1 MDFTREPIIETIIT
15 PKEGHKLVV
24 RSSKNAGQEEYFV
37 DAVEVVAFG
46 QALFFRSM
54 ERPKA
59 FLAPVSD
66 YEVLE
71 VREARMVLKNAGLD
85 RSIKI
90 GGGKDAH
97 SKASHR
103 DEVKEEALPID
114 ASEGEEESSSA
125 EPSGEGRPEVRA
137 DKKRDRRRSYR
148 KRRGK
153 DESGKEGGDNAALS
167 PAEDEAAAM
176 SEEEEEIAEP
186 TTTITPAQLSA
197 LLEPPPMLISETI
210 NRYRQDD
217 MFKEAFYMTEEE
229 QYKPHDKVQD
239 LLNEDE
245 ELDSRLL
252 EEPTFD
258 SDASDAVSDLHELV
272 ESEENGDQEV
282 SAESV
287 EVEEKN
293 EPQISLP
300 IYAQEEDLSME
311 GVYFHLP
318 SPGESEV
325 AADPAPSNQAE
336 SDPEKS

>member
-97 SKASHR
+97 SKTSHR

-114 ASEGEEESSSA
+114 ATEAEEESSST
-125 EPSGEGRPEVRA
+125 EPSGEGRPEVRV

-153 DESGKEGGDNAALS
+153 DEGSKEGGDNTAL
-167 PAEDEAAAM
+167 PPTEDEAAAM
-176 SEEEEEIAEP
+176 SEEEEEAAEP

-245 ELDSRLL
+245 ELDSPLL

-258 SDASDAVSDLHELV
+258 FDTSDAVSDLHEPV
-272 ESEENGDQEV
+272 ESEGNGDEEV
-282 SAESV
+282 STESV
-287 EVEEKN
+287 EVEEKS
-293 EPQISLP
+293 ELQISLP

-311 GVYFHLP
+311 GAHFHLP
-318 SPGESEV
+318 SSGESEV
-325 AADPAPSNQAE
+325 TADQLPLNQSE
-336 SDPEKS
+336 SEPGKS